1 MGSENSK
8 ELTIEQV
15 NTPKKLGVAIKRQR
29 KAKGL
34 TQTELAE
41 KINVRQATISDF
53 ENGRGGTI
61 ETLLKIIQALK
72 VNLALSN
79 KSLKQKSTKSSVM
92 DLL

>member
-1 MGSENSK
+1 MEK
-8 ELTIEQV
+8 ELLIEQV
-15 NTPKKLGVAIKRQR
+15 NTSKKLGVALKRLR

-34 TQTELAE
+34 TQTELAGQ
-41 KINVRQATISDF
+41 INVRQATISDF

-72 VNLALSN
+72 VNMAMSN
-79 KSLKQKSTKSSVM
+79 KAKIKASSKSSVM